1 MKCNLNVIYALVGGA
16 IIGAGAALLLAPE
29 KGADLRCRIKKMLK
43 ERGMCCCDKNV
54 EEIVEEL
61 TEKDA

>member
-29 KGADLRCRIKKMLK
+29 KGADLRCRIKPHG
-43 ERGMCCCDKNV
+43 E
-54 EEIVEEL
+54 
-61 TEKDA
+61 T